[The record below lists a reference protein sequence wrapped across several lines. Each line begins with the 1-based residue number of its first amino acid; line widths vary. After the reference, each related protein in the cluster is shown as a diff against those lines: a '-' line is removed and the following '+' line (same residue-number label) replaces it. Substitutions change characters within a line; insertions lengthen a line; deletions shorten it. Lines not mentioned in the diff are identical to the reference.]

1 MFISLMTLT
10 VCLQMG
16 SETEVVAIKPPHAH
30 VLVFSKTAGFRHGSI
45 EPGVRA
51 LQSLGGDDFTV
62 EHIEDPS
69 RFTAEG
75 LAPFDSVV
83 FLNTTMDVLDE
94 QQQEA
99 FAAWYRNSGGYVG
112 IHAAADTEYDWPWY
126 GQLMG
131 AWFMSHPRVQS
142 ADIILEDQTH
152 PAMRHLPATWTC
164 TDEWYD
170 YRASP
175 RGNVHVLAR
184 LDHSSYEGEQMDG
197 DHPIVWC
204 HSFDG
209 GTAFYTGRGHTD
221 ESFSE
226 PDFLEHLRGA
236 IQWTIDDG
244 WIDLISNQ
252 GMGGWRQATGWSN
265 VEHIMPHGVNRG
277 DFTSIG
283 AGTLNAPDTPG
294 IFVNHGEGHRGDL
307 LSELEFEDVE
317 VHVEFMVPEGS
328 NSGVYLLGRYEVQIF
343 DSHGRSEPQHN
354 DCGGIYQRWDDSR
367 TPQGFQGHPPR
378 VNAAKEP
385 FQWQSYD
392 IIFRAPT
399 FDEAGKKTT
408 NARFERVTHNG
419 IVVHE
424 DVELTGPT
432 RAGFSEE
439 VPRGPLRLQGDHG
452 SIAYRNVRVR
462 RLPEL
467 TAD

>member
-1 MFISLMTLT
+1 MFFELLILT
-10 VCLQMG
+10 VAMQAEG
-16 SETEVVAIKPPHAH
+16 HAQSTADEAIVPE

-45 EPGVRA
+45 GVGAAA
-51 LQSLGGDDFTV
+51 LQSLSGEDFTV
-62 EHIEDPS
+62 RHTEDAGVFS
-69 RFTAEG
+69 ESG
-75 LAPFDSVV
+75 LAPYESVV

-94 QQQEA
+94 QQQQA
-99 FAAWYRNSGGYVG
+99 FVDWYRDGGGYVG
-112 IHAAADTEYDWPWY
+112 IHAAADTEYEWPWY

-131 AWFMSHPRVQS
+131 AWFQSHPQVQS
-142 ADIILEDQTH
+142 ADIILEDRTH
-152 PAMRHLPATWTC
+152 PSMQHLPAIWTC

-170 YRASP
+170 YRTSP

-184 LDHSSYEGEQMDG
+184 LDHESYEGERMEG

-226 PDFLEHLRGA
+226 PAFMEHLRGA

-244 WIDLISNQ
+244 WIDLIPNQ
-252 GMGGWRQATGWSN
+252 GMDGWRQTTGWSN
-265 VEHIMPHGVNRG
+265 VEDIMPHGVNRG

-283 AGTLNAPDTPG
+283 AGESNAPDDPG

-307 LSELEFEDVE
+307 LSDMEFGDVE

-343 DSHGRSEPQHN
+343 DSHGRDEPRHN
-354 DCGGIYQRWDDSR
+354 DCGGIYQRWDDAR
-367 TPQGFQGHPPR
+367 TPQGFEGHPPR

-392 IIFRAPT
+392 ITFRAPR
-399 FDEAGKKTT
+399 FDAEGKKTK
-408 NARFERVTHNG
+408 NARFERVIHNG
-419 IVVHE
+419 IVIHE

-432 RAGFSEE
+432 RAGFSDE

-452 SIAYRNVRVR
+452 SIAYRNVQVR
-462 RLPEL
+462 RLPEAS
-467 TAD
+467 AD